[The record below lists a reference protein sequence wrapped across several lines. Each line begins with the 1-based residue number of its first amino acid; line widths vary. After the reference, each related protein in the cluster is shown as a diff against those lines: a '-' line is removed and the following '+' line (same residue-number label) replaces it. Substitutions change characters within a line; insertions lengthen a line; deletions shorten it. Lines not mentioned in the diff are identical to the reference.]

1 MTDIRKRIEAEKK
14 LSRILSRSVGMTPET
29 ETAIY
34 DAILELYELV
44 YKLEKRDR
52 DGFELEE
59 AK

>member
-44 YKLEKRDR
+44 HQLEKRDR

>member
-14 LSRILSRSVGMTPET
+14 LSRILSRSVGMKTET

-44 YKLEKRDR
+44 YKLEKRDCYA
-52 DGFELEE
+52 DEE
-59 AK
+59 